1 MKYNSKESFLW
12 KKGII
17 TKQNHSAEGKSN
29 EKTLYCL
36 SGCRRRIHDGGL

>member
-1 MKYNSKESFLW
+1 MYNPGERILG
-12 KKGII
+12 KKGIF

-36 SGCRRRIHDGGL
+36 SGCRRRIHDGRL